1 MGDPVFGWVEG
12 EVKEMEE
19 DRGSRSIRDQGG
31 IAEQGPSRHQACPRS
46 PVRVHSRVRE
56 LG

>member
-1 MGDPVFGWVEG
+1 MR
-12 EVKEMEE
+12 EMEE

-31 IAEQGPSRHQACPRS
+31 IAEQGPSRDQVCPRS